1 MMKVPAYIAELVGTF
16 AFVLVILA
24 SGGNAYLVGAALAVV
39 ILLIGSISGG
49 HVNPAVSFSMFMK
62 GSMAPME
69 FATYAV
75 AQIIGGLG
83 AVYAYRLVSSG

>member
-1 MMKVPAYIAELVGTF
+1 MIKIPAYIAELVGTF

-24 SGGNAYLVGAALAVV
+24 SGGNAYIIGAALAII

-62 GSMAPME
+62 GTMTPME
-69 FATYAV
+69 FATYGV
-75 AQIIGGLG
+75 AQLIGGLG
-83 AVYAYRLVSSG
+83 AVYAYKIVSG

>member
-1 MMKVPAYIAELVGTF
+1 MIKIPAYIAELVGTF

-24 SGGNAYLVGAALAVV
+24 SGGNAYIIGAALAII

-62 GSMAPME
+62 GTMTPME
-69 FATYAV
+69 FTTYAV
-75 AQIIGGLG
+75 AQLIGGLG
-83 AVYAYRLVSSG
+83 AVYAYKMVST